1 MKNHGREQRQIMRTI
16 TKVLFILLLFLNTA
30 YAQVVAKVSPKEVEL
45 GEMVTYSLTISGE
58 DITRPNIRRL
68 CDSDVISTSS
78 QTSMQITNGAI
89 NKNYTLS
96 YRFVPQKSCVIDPV
110 EVEIDGKTESGNSVE
125 VKVVPVSGAKD
136 LDFVLKLESSKKE
149 LFVGESFDLTLTF
162 KQRSDA
168 EAVDSEFTPPE
179 LKGFWIKNES
189 QPKRYQDSK
198 YTITEIV
205 YSLAPQRAGELKIP
219 QAQMRIAS
227 RGSRASAWG
236 DWIPTIKWKT
246 YFSNELSFDVKPLP
260 SGVSL
265 VGDFAIDAVV
275 DKREIKANEAVNITI
290 NVSGDGNM
298 EDIKSFKPVMDD
310 VAVFDEKISIEGNK
324 LTQKIAFVADR
335 DFTIPSFSL
344 RYFDPK
350 TKEIKEIFTKE
361 IKIDVIN
368 EQPKEELIVK
378 KEESATDNEAQT
390 TAPAGKEYDM
400 LTLILIFIGGVVAGV
415 AIMLY
420 RPNLNFEKKAK
431 EGSIKDPKI
440 LLTKLL
446 PFKDDREVA
455 EIVEILEKNI
465 YSNEKIDIDKKALKE
480 LLKRYGIN

>member
-1 MKNHGREQRQIMRTI
+1 MMRTI
-16 TKVLFILLLFLNTA
+16 TKLLFLLMLSLSTV
-30 YAQVVAKVSPKEVEL
+30 YAEVVAKVSPKEVEL
-45 GEMVTYSLTISGE
+45 GEMVIYSLTISGE

-78 QTSMQITNGAI
+78 QTSMQIINGSV

-96 YRFVPQKSCVIDPV
+96 YRFVPQKSCVIDPIEV
-110 EVEIDGKTESGNSVE
+110 EVDGKTESSNSVE
-125 VKVVPVSGAKD
+125 VKVVPVSAAKD

-205 YSLAPQRAGELKIP
+205 YSLAPQRAGELKIE

-265 VGDFAIDAVV
+265 VGDFAIEAVA
-275 DKREIKANEAVNITI
+275 DKREIKANEAVNVTI
-290 NVSGDGNM
+290 NVRGDGNL
-298 EDIKSFKPVMDD
+298 EDIKSFKPKMDD
-310 VAVFDEKISIEGNK
+310 VAVFDEKIAIEGK
-324 LTQKIAFVADR
+324 TLTQKIAFVAQR
-335 DFTIPSFSL
+335 DFVIPSFSL
-344 RYFDPK
+344 RYFDPHA
-350 TKEIKEIFTKE
+350 KEVKEVFSKE
-361 IKIDVIN
+361 IKIDVTN
-368 EQPKEELIVK
+368 EQAKEELVVK
-378 KEESATDNEAQT
+378 KEEAVATNEAQT
-390 TAPAGKEYDM
+390 ASVKKEYD
-400 LTLILIFIGGVVAGV
+400 TLVLVLIFIVGV
-415 AIMLY
+415 AAGIAIMFY
-420 RPNLNFEKKAK
+420 KPYFSSAKKAK
-431 EGSIKDPKI
+431 DGSIKDPKI

-455 EIVEILEKNI
+455 KIIEILERNI
-465 YSNEKIDIDKKALKE
+465 YSHEKIDVDKKAIKE
-480 LLKRYGIN
+480 LLKKYGQL

>member
-1 MKNHGREQRQIMRTI
+1 MRTI
-16 TKVLFILLLFLNTA
+16 TKLLFLQLLFLNTA
-30 YAQVVAKVSPKEVEL
+30 NAEVVAAATPKEVEL

-89 NKNYTLS
+89 SKNYMLS
-96 YRFVPQKSCVIDPV
+96 YKFVPQKSCVINPV
-110 EVEIDGKTESGNSVE
+110 EVEIDGKTESSNSVE
-125 VKVVPVSGAKD
+125 IKVVPISGAKD
-136 LDFVLKLESSKKE
+136 LDFVLKLQSSKKE
-149 LFVGESFDLTLTF
+149 LFVGEAFDLKLTF

-168 EAVDSEFTPPE
+168 QAVESEFTPPE

-205 YSLAPQRAGELKIP
+205 YSIAPQRAGELKIS

-227 RGSRASAWG
+227 RGSRTSSWG

-265 VGDFAIDAVV
+265 VGDFAIKAIV
-275 DKREIKANEAVNITI
+275 DKSQIKANEAVNLTLQ
-290 NVSGDGNM
+290 VEGEGNF
-298 EDIKSFKPVMDD
+298 EDIKSFKPQMED
-310 VAVFDEKISIEGNK
+310 VAVFDEKIVIEGKK

-344 RYFDPK
+344 RYFDPQ
-350 TKEIKEIFTKE
+350 TKEVKEVSTKE

-368 EQPKEELIVK
+368 EQIKEELVVK
-378 KEESATDNEAQT
+378 KEEAVAVHETHAL
-390 TAPAGKEYDM
+390 PAKEYDM
-400 LTLILIFIGGVVAGV
+400 FTLVFIFIGGVAAGV
-415 AIMLY
+415 LIMLY
-420 RPNLNFEKKAK
+420 KPYLASAKKSK
-431 EGSIKDPKI
+431 GGSIKEPKV
-440 LLTKLL
+440 LLAKLL
-446 PFKDDREVA
+446 AFKDDKEVA
-455 EIVEILEKNI
+455 QIVEILEKNI
-465 YSNEKIDIDKKALKE
+465 YSADKIEVDKKVLKE
-480 LLKRYGIN
+480 LLKKYKID

>member
-1 MKNHGREQRQIMRTI
+1 MRNHGREQRQTMRTM
-16 TKVLFILLLFLNTA
+16 TRVLFLLLLSLSTA
-30 YAQVVAKVSPKEVEL
+30 YAQVEASVSPKEVEL

-78 QTSMQITNGAI
+78 QTNMQITNGAI

-96 YRFVPQKSCVIDPV
+96 YRFVPQKSCVISPV
-110 EVEIDGKTESGNSVE
+110 EAEVDGKTESSNSAQ

-136 LDFVLKLESSKKE
+136 SDFVLKLESSKKE
-149 LFVGESFDLTLTF
+149 LFVGEAFDLTLTF

-168 EAVDSEFTPPE
+168 EAVDSQFTPPE
-179 LKGFWIKNES
+179 LKGFWIKSES
-189 QPKRYQDSK
+189 QPKSYQESK

-227 RGSRASAWG
+227 RGSRASSWG
-236 DWIPTIKWKT
+236 DWIPTVKWKT

-265 VGDFAIDAVV
+265 VGDFAIEAIVE
-275 DKREIKANEAVNITI
+275 KSQIKANEAVNITI
-290 NVSGDGNM
+290 NVSGEGNL
-298 EDIKSFKPVMDD
+298 EDIKSFKPEMDD
-310 VAVFDEKISIEGNK
+310 VAVFDEKIVIEGNK

-344 RYFDPK
+344 RYFDHE
-350 TKEIKEIFTKE
+350 TKEVKEVSTKE

-368 EQPKEELIVK
+368 EQIKEELVVK
-378 KEESATDNEAQT
+378 KEEAVAEYEEHA
-390 TAPAGKEYDM
+390 APSKEYDT
-400 LTLILIFIGGVVAGV
+400 LTLVFIFIGGVVVGV
-415 AIMLY
+415 VSMLY
-420 RPNLNFEKKAK
+420 KPYFSSAKKSK
-431 EGSIKDPKI
+431 EGSIKEPKI

-446 PFKDDREVA
+446 PFKEDKEVC

-465 YSNEKIDIDKKALKE
+465 YSHQKIEIDKKALKE
-480 LLKRYGIN
+480 LLKKYEID

>member
-1 MKNHGREQRQIMRTI
+1 MRTI
-16 TKVLFILLLFLNTA
+16 TKLLFLLLLSLSSA
-30 YAQVVAKVSPKEVEL
+30 YAEVVAKVSPKEVEL

-78 QTSMQITNGAI
+78 QTSMQITNGSI

-96 YRFVPQKSCVIDPV
+96 YRFVPQKSCVIDPTEV
-110 EVEIDGKTESGNSVE
+110 EVDGKTESSNSVE

-136 LDFVLKLESSKKE
+136 QDFVLKLESSKKE
-149 LFVGESFDLTLTF
+149 LFVGEAFDLTLTF

-179 LKGFWIKNES
+179 LKGFWIKSES
-189 QPKRYQDSK
+189 EPKRYQDSK

-205 YSLAPQRAGELKIP
+205 YSLAPQRAGEQKIS

-265 VGDFAIDAVV
+265 VGDFAIEAVA

-290 NVSGDGNM
+290 TVSGDGNF
-298 EDIKSFKPVMDD
+298 EDIKSFKPSMDE
-310 VAVFDEKISIEGNK
+310 VAVFDEKISIEGKK
-324 LTQKIAFVADR
+324 LTQKIAFVSDR

-344 RYFDPK
+344 RYFDPE
-350 TKEIKEIFTKE
+350 TKEVKEVSTKE
-361 IKIDVIN
+361 IKINVTN
-368 EQPKEELIVK
+368 ELSKEELVIK
-378 KEESATDNEAQT
+378 KEERASVGQT
-390 TAPAGKEYDM
+390 QGASVSKEYDM
-400 LTLILIFIGGVVAGV
+400 LTLVFIFIGGVAAGI

-420 RPNLNFEKKAK
+420 RPNFSFEKKAK

-446 PFKDDREVA
+446 PYKDDREVA

-465 YSNEKIDIDKKALKE
+465 YSSEKIEVDKKALKE
-480 LLKRYGIN
+480 LLKRYGIS

>member
-1 MKNHGREQRQIMRTI
+1 MRTI

>member
-1 MKNHGREQRQIMRTI
+1 MRTI
-16 TKVLFILLLFLNTA
+16 TKALFLLLLFLNTA

-78 QTSMQITNGAI
+78 QTTMQITNGAI

-96 YRFVPQKSCVIDPV
+96 YRFVPQKSCVINPV
-110 EVEIDGKTESGNSVE
+110 EVEVDGKTESSNSVE

-136 LDFVLKLESSKKE
+136 LDFALKLESSKKE
-149 LFVGESFDLTLTF
+149 LFVGEAFDLTLTF

-179 LKGFWIKNES
+179 LKGFWIKSES
-189 QPKRYQDSK
+189 EPKRYQDSK

-227 RGSRASAWG
+227 RGSRASSWG

-260 SGVSL
+260 SGVNL
-265 VGDFAIDAVV
+265 VGDFAIKAIAQ
-275 DKREIKANEAVNITI
+275 KSQIKANEAVNLTLE
-290 NVSGDGNM
+290 VEGEGNL
-298 EDIKSFKPVMDD
+298 EDIKSFKPDMED
-310 VAVFDEKISIEGNK
+310 VAVFDEKIVIEGK
-324 LTQKIAFVADR
+324 KFTQKIAFVADR

-344 RYFDPK
+344 RYFDPQ
-350 TKEIKEIFTKE
+350 TKEIKEIATKE

-368 EQPKEELIVK
+368 EQIKEELVVK
-378 KEESATDNEAQT
+378 KEESVATHETHA
-390 TAPAGKEYDM
+390 APAKEYDT
-400 LTLILIFIGGVVAGV
+400 LTLVFIFISGIAVGVVSMFYKPYFSSA
-415 AIMLY
+415 
-420 RPNLNFEKKAK
+420 KKSK
-431 EGSIKDPKI
+431 KGSIKEPKI

-446 PFKDDREVA
+446 PFKDNKEVA

-465 YSNEKIDIDKKALKE
+465 YSGQKIEVDKKALKE
-480 LLKRYGIN
+480 LLKKYKID